1 VTDTAPPRTSQRR
14 LLPLCLLVTAGLADA
29 TLGLVGAS
37 LAAAQTSDRP
47 IVSIAAT
54 VTAEAANQA
63 PFPVRIG
70 PPASIPRDSFVKVR
84 GLPAM
89 AALSEGHAISPGSW
103 AIALNALPNLKILL
117 PAGVTGSA
125 DIVVSLVGLDGAVL
139 AEAKSTLVVR
149 GAGPGASSASAS
161 VQRPALERRAPDLT
175 PQDRQRAVGFVKK
188 GEELMASGNVEA
200 ARLFYERAADAGLA
214 QGALA
219 LAATFDP
226 DELARRQVVGGL
238 RPDPAA
244 AKRWYERARELGA
257 DEADEPLRRLTL
269 RQP

>member
-1 VTDTAPPRTSQRR
+1 M
-14 LLPLCLLVTAGLADA
+14 LPLCLLVTVGLADA

-37 LAAAQTSDRP
+37 RAAAQTPDRP

-54 VTAEAANQA
+54 VTAEAATQA

-84 GLPAM
+84 GLPPM
-89 AALSEGHAISPGSW
+89 ATLSEGHAISPGSW
-103 AIALNALPNLKILL
+103 AIALNALPNLKILM

-125 DIVVSLVGLDGAVL
+125 DIVVALVGLDGSVL
-139 AEAKSTLVVR
+139 AEARSTLVVR
-149 GAGPGASSASAS
+149 GAG
-161 VQRPALERRAPDLT
+161 ALAPKAVPDRREPSLT
-175 PQDRQRAVGFVKK
+175 PQDRQRALGFVKK
-188 GEELMASGNVEA
+188 GEELMAAGNVEA

-257 DEADEPLRRLTL
+257 DEADEPLRRLLTA

>member
-1 VTDTAPPRTSQRR
+1 
-14 LLPLCLLVTAGLADA
+14 
-29 TLGLVGAS
+29 
-37 LAAAQTSDRP
+37 
-47 IVSIAAT
+47 
-54 VTAEAANQA
+54 
-63 PFPVRIG
+63 
-70 PPASIPRDSFVKVR
+70 
-84 GLPAM
+84 
-89 AALSEGHAISPGSW
+89 
-103 AIALNALPNLKILL
+103 
-117 PAGVTGSA
+117 
-125 DIVVSLVGLDGAVL
+125 VL

-149 GAGPGASSASAS
+149 GAGPGAPASAS

>member
-1 VTDTAPPRTSQRR
+1 MRHHPERAVSDA

-54 VTAEAANQA
+54 VTAEAATQA

-70 PPASIPRDSFVKVR
+70 PPSSIPRDSFVKVR

-89 AALSEGHAISPGSW
+89 AALSEGHSIAPGSW

-125 DIVVSLVGLDGAVL
+125 DIVVSLVGLDGSVL

-149 GAGPGASSASAS
+149 GTSSVSAQGGPGTSRAEPDAAGPAACAKASS
-161 VQRPALERRAPDLT
+161 RRA
-175 PQDRQRAVGFVKK
+175 R
-188 GEELMASGNVEA
+188 S
-200 ARLFYERAADAGLA
+200 
-214 QGALA
+214 
-219 LAATFDP
+219 
-226 DELARRQVVGGL
+226 
-238 RPDPAA
+238 
-244 AKRWYERARELGA
+244 
-257 DEADEPLRRLTL
+257 
-269 RQP
+269 

>member
-1 VTDTAPPRTSQRR
+1 MTDVAPPRTSQRR

-37 LAAAQTSDRP
+37 RAVAQTSDRP
-47 IVSIAAT
+47 IVSIAAS
-54 VTAEAANQA
+54 VTAEAATQA

-84 GLPAM
+84 GLPPM

-103 AIALNALPNLKILL
+103 AIALNALPNLKILV
-117 PAGVTGSA
+117 PAGATGSA

-149 GAGPGASSASAS
+149 GVAASA
-161 VQRPALERRAPDLT
+161 PKAIPDRREPSLT
-175 PQDRQRAVGFVKK
+175 PQDRQRALGFIKK
-188 GEELMASGNVEA
+188 GEELMAAGNVEA
-200 ARLFYERAADAGLA
+200 ARLFYERAAEAGLA

-257 DEADEPLRRLTL
+257 DEADEPLRRLL
-269 RQP
+269 SARQP

>member
-1 VTDTAPPRTSQRR
+1 MTDAAPPRTSQRR

-29 TLGLVGAS
+29 TLGLAGAS
-37 LAAAQTSDRP
+37 RAVAQTSDRP

-54 VTAEAANQA
+54 VTAEAATQA

-84 GLPAM
+84 GLPPM

-103 AIALNALPNLKILL
+103 AIALNALPNLKILV
-117 PAGVTGSA
+117 PAAATGSA

-149 GAGPGASSASAS
+149 GAAASA
-161 VQRPALERRAPDLT
+161 PKAIPDRREPSLT
-175 PQDRQRAVGFVKK
+175 PQDRQRAQGFVKK
-188 GEELMASGNVEA
+188 GEELMAAGNVEA
-200 ARLFYERAADAGLA
+200 ARLFYERAAEAGLA

-257 DEADEPLRRLTL
+257 AEADEPLRRLL
-269 RQP
+269 SARQP

>member
-1 VTDTAPPRTSQRR
+1 MRHHPERIQRR
-14 LLPLCLLVTAGLADA
+14 VLPLCLLVTVGLADV
-29 TLGLVGAS
+29 TLASGAS
-37 LAAAQTSDRP
+37 AQTLDRP

-54 VTAEAANQA
+54 VTAEAATQA

-84 GLPAM
+84 GLPPM
-89 AALSEGHAISPGSW
+89 AALSEGHSIAPGSW

-125 DIVVSLVGLDGAVL
+125 DIVVSLVGLDGSVQ
-139 AEAKSTLVVR
+139 AEARSTLVVR
-149 GAGPGASSASAS
+149 VAGASAPRAN
-161 VQRPALERRAPDLT
+161 PYRRELNLT
-175 PQDRQRAVGFVKK
+175 PQDRQRAQDFVKK
-188 GEELMASGNVEA
+188 GHELMAAGNVEA

-214 QGALA
+214 QGAHA

-226 DELARRQVVGGL
+226 DELTRRQVIGGV

-257 DEADEPLRRLTL
+257 DEADEPLRRLLAGSTAK
-269 RQP
+269 

>member
-1 VTDTAPPRTSQRR
+1 MDAAADVTDGPPGRDESFNSGTSQGRAPTTSARLRCPAVRAWHRVGGIGREAVTDTAPPRTSQRR

-149 GAGPGASSASAS
+149 GG
-161 VQRPALERRAPDLT
+161 
-175 PQDRQRAVGFVKK
+175 
-188 GEELMASGNVEA
+188 
-200 ARLFYERAADAGLA
+200 A
-214 QGALA
+214 QGRQLRHRSR
-219 LAATFDP
+219 DP
-226 DELARRQVVGGL
+226 PRNVARRI
-238 RPDPAA
+238 
-244 AKRWYERARELGA
+244 
-257 DEADEPLRRLTL
+257 
-269 RQP
+269 

>member
-1 VTDTAPPRTSQRR
+1 VTDAAPPRTSQRR
-14 LLPLCLLVTAGLADA
+14 LLPLCLLLTAGLADA

-37 LAAAQTSDRP
+37 RAAAQVLDRP

-54 VTAEAANQA
+54 VTAEAATQA

-70 PPASIPRDSFVKVR
+70 PSSSIPRDSFVKVR
-84 GLPAM
+84 GLPPM
-89 AALSEGHAISPGSW
+89 AALSEGHSIAPGSW

-125 DIVVSLVGLDGAVL
+125 DIVVSLVGLDGSVL

-149 GAGPGASSASAS
+149 SAAAASA
-161 VQRPALERRAPDLT
+161 PKAIPERREPTLT
-175 PQDRQRAVGFVKK
+175 PPDRQRALGFVKK
-188 GEELMASGNVEA
+188 GDELMAAGNVEA
-200 ARLFYERAADAGLA
+200 ARLFYERAADVGLA

-257 DEADEPLRRLTL
+257 DEADEPLKRLLTA

>member
-1 VTDTAPPRTSQRR
+1 
-14 LLPLCLLVTAGLADA
+14 
-29 TLGLVGAS
+29 
-37 LAAAQTSDRP
+37 
-47 IVSIAAT
+47 
-54 VTAEAANQA
+54 
-63 PFPVRIG
+63 
-70 PPASIPRDSFVKVR
+70 
-84 GLPAM
+84 M
-89 AALSEGHAISPGSW
+89 AALSEGHVIAPGSW

-125 DIVVSLVGLDGAVL
+125 DLVVSLVGLDGTVL

-149 GAGPGASSASAS
+149 SVGASAPRT
-161 VQRPALERRAPDLT
+161 VPERREPSLT
-175 PQDRQRAVGFVKK
+175 PQDRQRALGFVKR
-188 GEELMASGNVEA
+188 GEDLMASGNVEA

-226 DELARRQVVGGL
+226 EELARRQVVGGL

-257 DEADEPLRRLTL
+257 DEADEPLRRLSA

>member
-1 VTDTAPPRTSQRR
+1 VTGAAPPRASSPRR

-37 LAAAQTSDRP
+37 LAAAQMGDRP

-54 VTAEAANQA
+54 VTAEAAAQA
-63 PFPVRIG
+63 PFPVRVG
-70 PPASIPRDSFVKVR
+70 PASSVPRDSFVKVR

-89 AALSEGHAISPGSW
+89 AALSEGHSIAPGSW

-125 DIVVSLVGLDGAVL
+125 DIVVSLVGLDGSVL

-149 GAGPGASSASAS
+149 GTIASATKA
-161 VQRPALERRAPDLT
+161 VPDRREPSLT
-175 PQDRQRAVGFVKK
+175 PQDRQRAQGFVKK
-188 GEELMASGNVEA
+188 GEELMGAGNVEA

-226 DELARRQVVGGL
+226 DELVRRQVVGGL

-257 DEADEPLRRLTL
+257 DEADEPLRRLSA
-269 RQP
+269 RMP

>member
-1 VTDTAPPRTSQRR
+1 MTDTAPPRTSQRR

-149 GAGPGASSASAS
+149 GAGPGRRASAS
-161 VQRPALERRAPDLT
+161 VQRPVPERRAPDLT

-188 GEELMASGNVEA
+188 GEELMAAGNVEA